1 MPRTST
7 VAHEIP
13 GKRMRPRRVAQVGQ
27 ERHVEPVPLLQAQ
40 FIQADVGD
48 HALGI
53 DPAILGPLVLD
64 DPLHRLGGDPQAAG
78 HVLGRAADERSEH
91 ELLEAG
97 GVGRVF
103 PLERGDDVL
112 AVVAPGTAVEKWTC
126 PPAWRSPATNATRTV
141 TASRSAGPCPNAA
154 VASGA
159 AMRMTPTSNT
169 RHPLKP
175 SGTWTSG
182 ASPASGSTRP
192 PSTTV
197 PGATTAST
205 SSPRSSG
212 KTRPT
217 PPASSCSCSDRSSA
231 ARPRTWPAAWGS
243 PPRRWSG
250 SSRTSGPRIAGSIPS
265 A

>member
-48 HALGI
+48 HSLGI
-53 DPAILGPLVLD
+53 DPAILGQLVLD

-91 ELLEAG
+91 EQLEAG

-112 AVVAPGTAVEKWTC
+112 AVVAPGTVVEGGLVDPEAGLAPDVQVPDGLRGCLVFDVGVILMAAPLATAAFGQGPADLEAV
-126 PPAWRSPATNATRTV
+126 TV
-141 TASRSAGPCPNAA
+141 LVAFVAGDLHAGGQVHFSTA
-154 VASGA
+154 
-159 AMRMTPTSNT
+159 
-169 RHPLKP
+169 
-175 SGTWTSG
+175 
-182 ASPASGSTRP
+182 
-192 PSTTV
+192 V

-217 PPASSCSCSDRSSA
+217 PPASSSSCSDRSSA

-250 SSRTSGPRIAGSIPS
+250 SSRTSWPRIAGSIPS